1 MHPLSFFSLHPLF
14 NSTAAVIAVES
25 VLILQPTHTAS
36 QKRVGTLSHA
46 SLHFL
51 AVCFFIAAF
60 TVIETTKSAHG
71 APHFTS
77 AHGRLGLATYAVLAL
92 QALVGFTQYFTP
104 GLYGGVDRAKRVY
117 KWHRALGYVILLL
130 LLATVAA
137 ATQTETGRDFLE
149 LRLWAVLGAAGL
161 VLLGVLPRV
170 KKEKFGFGGA
180 RPGVRI

>member
-1 MHPLSFFSLHPLF
+1 
-14 NSTAAVIAVES
+14 
-25 VLILQPTHTAS
+25 
-36 QKRVGTLSHA
+36 
-46 SLHFL
+46 
-51 AVCFFIAAF
+51 
-60 TVIETTKSAHG
+60 
-71 APHFTS
+71 
-77 AHGRLGLATYAVLAL
+77 
-92 QALVGFTQYFTP
+92 VGFTQYFTP